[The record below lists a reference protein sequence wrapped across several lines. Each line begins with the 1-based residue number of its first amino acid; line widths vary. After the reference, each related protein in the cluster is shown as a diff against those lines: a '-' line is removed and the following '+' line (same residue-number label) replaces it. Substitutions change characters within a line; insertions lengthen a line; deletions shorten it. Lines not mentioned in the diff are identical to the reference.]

1 VETSGTSFPIN
12 RKGVSYANLQMDNR
26 VRGRLWGLGGI
37 LFDAFIPATARQH
50 QRNPAWPPHAKFHNG
65 QTMML
70 GVLNMIVAL
79 VLLFALRPLTLPQFL
94 VASAIAELYFASML
108 LAPIFPG
115 TAWSDPEFE
124 ALNPRPLGIP
134 IQKFLS
140 SIATGFVAI
149 AVVIAILQQ

>member
-1 VETSGTSFPIN
+1 MQISKWIVAFVAVYG
-12 RKGVSYANLQMDNR
+12 
-26 VRGRLWGLGGI
+26 GLGGI
-37 LFDAFIPATARQH
+37 LFDAVIPATARQH

-70 GVLNMIVAL
+70 GALNMIVAL
-79 VLLFALRPLTLPQFL
+79 VLLFALQPLSLPQLL
-94 VASAIAELYFASML
+94 VAAAIAEICFASML

-124 ALNPRPLGIP
+124 TINPRPLGIP

-140 SIATGFVAI
+140 TIATGLVVV
-149 AVVIAILQQ
+149 AVVLALYQA